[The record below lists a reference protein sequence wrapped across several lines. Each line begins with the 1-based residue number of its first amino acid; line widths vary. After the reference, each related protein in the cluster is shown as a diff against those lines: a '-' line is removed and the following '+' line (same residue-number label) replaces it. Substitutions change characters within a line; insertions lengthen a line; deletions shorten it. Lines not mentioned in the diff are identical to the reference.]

1 MSDMAWLEA
10 EPEANWLVSS
20 DNESG
25 RRWFG
30 RTVQTVRKDLGLSV
44 AELAARAGL
53 ADGTIRAI
61 ERGGRAPS
69 EASGLRIIAELFSDA
84 QWSKNYFG
92 PGLHALRDPVSESSV
107 FVEFGAKER
116 GDNRRWS
123 RERMVEQV
131 PRYGEDELRRKLE
144 EHLLEN
150 PEKLQELKHSLS
162 EMGDLIKAYAAHLK
176 EPIDDANLGKV
187 IRRLPA
193 ITNLQADYLDKLLW
207 IWGRINAGRAG
218 TKVIGDVKKIEMI
231 LDTFLS
237 EDELEGSSKKLN

>member
-1 MSDMAWLEA
+1 
-10 EPEANWLVSS
+10 
-20 DNESG
+20 
-25 RRWFG
+25 
-30 RTVQTVRKDLGLSV
+30 
-44 AELAARAGL
+44 
-53 ADGTIRAI
+53 
-61 ERGGRAPS
+61 
-69 EASGLRIIAELFSDA
+69 
-84 QWSKNYFG
+84 
-92 PGLHALRDPVSESSV
+92 
-107 FVEFGAKER
+107 
-116 GDNRRWS
+116 
-123 RERMVEQV
+123 MVEQV